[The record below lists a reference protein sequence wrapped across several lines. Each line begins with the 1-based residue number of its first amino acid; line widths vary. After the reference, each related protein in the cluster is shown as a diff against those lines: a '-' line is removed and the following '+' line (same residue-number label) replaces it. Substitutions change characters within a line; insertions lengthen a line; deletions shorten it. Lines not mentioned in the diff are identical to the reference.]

1 VVAPLEG
8 IRVLE
13 VANWMA
19 APGAAALM
27 ADMGADV
34 VKVEPLRGDAMRKAT
49 RQPVMPPDAE
59 ALDASFQMDNR
70 GKRGI
75 AVALN
80 RPEGTDLVRRM
91 AADVDVF
98 ICNLMTDRQAKF
110 GLDADTLIAANP
122 RLVHATLTGYG
133 LGGPDAKRPGY
144 DLTAFFGRGAVL
156 HAMAEPDNPAPPR
169 LRPAQGDH
177 AAALALLAS
186 ILAALRLVETTGQ
199 GQRVDVSLFATAAWT
214 MSTDLAATLVDGQN
228 PPQGGRRARPH
239 ALHGGFR
246 CADGRWVLLFMPEP
260 HWWPRFAEAVGRP
273 EWAEDP
279 RFASYQSRG
288 LNMVELT
295 ALMDEVF
302 ATRPLPEWG
311 RIFDEQGFI
320 WAPGST
326 VAELAADAQ
335 AESDGLFPTVEHP
348 GVGSFRTVA
357 SPVRVYGAEIAP
369 RGPAPEIGEHT
380 IAVLTELG
388 LSGQEVA
395 ALAEEGVVG
404 VAEHA
409 PKPSG

>member
-1 VVAPLEG
+1 MVAPLQG
-8 IRVLE
+8 LRVLE

-19 APGAAALM
+19 APGAAAMM

-49 RQPVMPPDAE
+49 RQPTMPPGAE
-59 ALDASFQMDNR
+59 PLDASFQMDNR

-91 AADVDVF
+91 AAEVDVF

-110 GLDADTLIAANP
+110 GLDADTLLAANP

-133 LGGPDAKRPGY
+133 LGGPDAMRPGY

-177 AAALALLAS
+177 TAALALLAS
-186 ILAALRLVETTGQ
+186 VLAALRLVETTGQ

-214 MSTDLAATLVDGQN
+214 MSTDLAATLVDGEN

-246 CADGRWVLLFMPEP
+246 CADGRWVMLFMPEP
-260 HWWPRFAEAVGRP
+260 HWWPRFSEAVQRP

-279 RFASYQSRG
+279 RFASYQGRA
-288 LNMVELT
+288 LHMTELT

-302 ATRPLPEWG
+302 GTRPLEEWG
-311 RIFDEQGFI
+311 RLFDAQGFI

-326 VAELAADAQ
+326 VAELAADVQ
-335 AESDGLFPTVEHP
+335 AEAEGLFPEIDHP
-348 GVGSFRTVA
+348 GAGTFRTVA
-357 SPVRVYGAEIAP
+357 SPVRVHGAHIAP
-369 RGPAPEIGEHT
+369 RGPAPDLGQHT
-380 IAVLTELG
+380 TAVLAEMG
-388 LSGQEVA
+388 LTDQEVRV
-395 ALAEEGVVG
+395 LAEAGVIG
-404 VAEHA
+404 VSDLARRSA
-409 PKPSG
+409 G